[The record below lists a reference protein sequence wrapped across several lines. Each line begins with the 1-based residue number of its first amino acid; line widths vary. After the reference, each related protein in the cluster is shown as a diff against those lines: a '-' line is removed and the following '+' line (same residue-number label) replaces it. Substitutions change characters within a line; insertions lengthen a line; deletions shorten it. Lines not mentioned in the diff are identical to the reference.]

1 MKTSRL
7 PPALSL
13 YLYKQSTDMLPNCLI
28 SHSIRRFLFSVGFL
42 CLMTSLPG
50 FANNLTI
57 GPPTLSG
64 NNITFTISWNNSW
77 FLTVGSANYDA
88 AWVFVKRQSCT
99 DNLWRHAPVSTANV
113 HSVTGGVLQ
122 VDPVTD
128 GRGVFI
134 RRFASGSGN
143 IATATVTLVLQ
154 TATNSLDNFQVHGM
168 EMVFIPQGDFAIGSG
183 STGNNLDC
191 NFSPITITS
200 AMQSAGLPATSFN
213 GPCGSGAYFQGV
225 PSTFP
230 LGWNSFYAMKYEI
243 SQEQYAAFL
252 NTLTYSGQS
261 VRMTANPNSAAGTPI
276 FGTPIARNG
285 LEIQTPG
292 TPSNIPAVIGS
303 DLNNNNV
310 YNENGDGQN
319 IACNFLGWPD
329 LIAYLDW
336 AALRPMTE
344 FEFEKLCR
352 GTDSYFPT
360 LDEYVWGTTSQLSAG
375 SSSLNNAGTN
385 SETSTSFGAG
395 LSAFNGTAGTG
406 PLRCGFAAGVTTR
419 QQAGAGFY
427 GNMDLGG
434 NVWEQC
440 IGGSCNTS
448 ASSFTTANGDG
459 NLTSSGFCDVLTWPA
474 NGGNCTPTVLRGG
487 AWNDAISAMQIG
499 RRTNRGSTTNSRFAA
514 FGGRGVRSL

>member
-1 MKTSRL
+1 MSNISQSRISKGPCL
-7 PPALSL
+7 TALSITL
-13 YLYKQSTDMLPNCLI
+13 LW
-28 SHSIRRFLFSVGFL
+28 VAA
-42 CLMTSLPG
+42 SLPV

-57 GPPTLSG
+57 GPPTVSG
-64 NNITFTISWNNSW
+64 SNITFTISWNNSW
-77 FLTVGSANYDA
+77 FITLGSANYDA

-99 DNLWRHAPVSTANV
+99 DNLWRHAPVSTSNV

-134 RRFASGSGN
+134 RRFAVGSGN

-154 TATNSLDNFQVHGM
+154 TPTNAVDNFQVHGM

-183 STGNNLDC
+183 NAANNLDC
-191 NFSPITITS
+191 NFSPITITN
-200 AMQSAGLPATSFN
+200 AIQSAGLAASSFN
-213 GPCGSGAYFQGV
+213 GPAGAGQYFQGV

-230 LGWNSFYAMKYEI
+230 MGWNNFYAMKYEI

-252 NTLTYSGQS
+252 NTLTYTQQS
-261 VRMTANPNSAAGTPI
+261 VRMAANPNSAIGTPV
-276 FGTPIARNG
+276 FGSPIARNG

-292 TPSNIPAVIGS
+292 TPVNVPAVIGS

-319 IACNFLGWPD
+319 IACNFLSWPD
-329 LIAYLDW
+329 LISYLDW

-360 LDEYVWGTTSQLSAG
+360 QDEYPWGTTSVVAAG
-375 SSSLNNAGTN
+375 SSALNNAGTN

-395 LSAFNGTAGTG
+395 LSAYNGTGGTG

-440 IGGSCNTS
+440 IGGNANANAS
-448 ASSFTTANGDG
+448 AFTTANGNGDIG
-459 NLTSSGFCDVLTWPA
+459 TTGFCDVTTWPA
-474 NGGNCTPTVLRGG
+474 NGGNGNPNALRGG
-487 AWNDAISAMQIG
+487 AWNQGFTDLQIA
-499 RRTNRGSTTNSRFAA
+499 RRSGRGSTSNTRANNV
-514 FGGRGVRSL
+514 GGRGVRSF